1 MKAFTA
7 TWMNLEMIILSEVS
21 QTQKDK
27 YHITY
32 MWNLKKTPKDTNST
46 YLQNRNRP
54 TDRKQTMVTKGER
67 VRREGYIG
75 VWDYL
80 IRTTI
85 YEIDKQQGPPV

>member
-7 TWMNLEMIILSEVS
+7 TWMNLS

-46 YLQNRNRP
+46 YLRNRNRP
-54 TDRKQTMVTKGER
+54 TDRKQTMVTKGEGG
-67 VRREGYIG
+67 EG
-75 VWDYL
+75 
-80 IRTTI
+80 
-85 YEIDKQQGPPV
+85 